1 MTLSS
6 QERRDVL
13 SLLGGSGILS
23 SPLGPGWHHRLGRG
37 GLPCSCSPCSSLAH
51 SRGNPDEWQWMFQL
65 SPACS
70 PLTPPQRQMWGGW
83 GWKSRL
89 PAWPLLTGKG
99 MRLWFCLWCFLRV
112 RQLLSFC
119 LAWSPFPGFFFFLLE
134 RAGYSCGIFV
144 PSCWHFWVAG
154 SSNSQSGINEA
165 KKKTLGTLHHV
176 LLWVLNPAFFFIHF
190 RVFFYLFYVH
200 CPGF

>member
-1 MTLSS
+1 MAVDVPAFPRMLSSDTTPEADVGWVRLEIKTPRLAFADRKRDETMVLSVVFLKSKTTTVFLSCLVTLS
-6 QERRDVL
+6 
-13 SLLGGSGILS
+13 
-23 SPLGPGWHHRLGRG
+23 W
-37 GLPCSCSPCSSLAH
+37 
-51 SRGNPDEWQWMFQL
+51 
-65 SPACS
+65 
-70 PLTPPQRQMWGGW
+70 
-83 GWKSRL
+83 
-89 PAWPLLTGKG
+89 
-99 MRLWFCLWCFLRV
+99 
-112 RQLLSFC
+112 
-119 LAWSPFPGFFFFLLE
+119 FFFFLLE